1 MRNMNYHPFNSF
13 YNLKT
18 SERIKEIENQ
28 IKEEKNQPIVDKHKI
43 YRLEE
48 QKLVEGMFSNDQLGS
63 TYEKIPKKSNCL

>member
-1 MRNMNYHPFNSF
+1 MRNMNYHSFNSF
-13 YNLKT
+13 YSFKP
-18 SERIKEIENQ
+18 SERNKEIEKQ

-63 TYEKIPKKSNCL
+63 TYGKYRKPW

>member
-1 MRNMNYHPFNSF
+1 MRNINYHPFNSF
-13 YNLKT
+13 YSLKT

-63 TYEKIPKKSNCL
+63 TYSKYRKPWLL

>member
-1 MRNMNYHPFNSF
+1 MRNINYHPFNSF
-13 YNLKT
+13 YSLKT

-48 QKLVEGMFSNDQLGS
+48 QKLVEGMFSNDQLCS
-63 TYEKIPKKSNCL
+63 TYGKYRKPW

>member
-1 MRNMNYHPFNSF
+1 MRNIKYQPFNSF
-13 YNLKT
+13 YSLKT

-63 TYEKIPKKSNCL
+63 TYGKYRKPW

>member
-1 MRNMNYHPFNSF
+1 MRNINYHPFNSF

-18 SERIKEIENQ
+18 RERIKEIENQ

-63 TYEKIPKKSNCL
+63 AYGKYRKPW